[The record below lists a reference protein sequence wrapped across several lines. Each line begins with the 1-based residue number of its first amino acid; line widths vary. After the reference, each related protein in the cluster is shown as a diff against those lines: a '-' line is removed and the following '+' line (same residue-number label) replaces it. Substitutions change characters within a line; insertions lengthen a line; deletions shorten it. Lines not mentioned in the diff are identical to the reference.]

1 MEKLIFRKQKV
12 VEDHISKIAKEN
24 LNLMKAFD
32 KAMRDRKLVAN
43 FDIGIFNKVKS
54 MFSINKDEILS
65 MNGDQRLELS
75 KVWSEDA
82 KSMLD
87 IYRNDPGYQSFLKD
101 IDGEIELHKEQ
112 LNLLTE
118 ELKKVE
124 DEDMRIKLIEKRD
137 GIIFKK

>member
-32 KAMRDRKLVAN
+32 KAMRDRRIGAN

-65 MNGDQRLELS
+65 MNGDQRLEIS
-75 KVWSEDA
+75 KVWSENA

-101 IDGEIELHKEQ
+101 IDEEIELHKEQ

-124 DEDMRIKLIEKRD
+124 DEDMRLKLIEKRD
-137 GIIFKK
+137 GIIFKE